1 MAEIT
6 NPRKTYIDQQIK
18 NGSTKTRAELGT
30 EYDDEQTRKQ
40 TSTSNLADL
49 KAKVDRYFPAYSFLL
64 DPNSAFGQDVAQV
77 LADAVKGNYQTPRLE
92 GALSGT
98 SYFKTAT
105 PEQKAFDK
113 KQLKVEQIPTSA
125 EAQQIKMLARGYNY
139 PISDSELKAV
149 LTGTADPMTKQVISQ
164 DQLLN
169 KMKLAAK
176 GGFPQLAQQIDAG
189 LSLTDIAKTYQSYA
203 GSVLEKDPNSI
214 NMFNGPFLEAF
225 GNSKDGQL
233 SLSDWTAKLKTDQR
247 FGYQN
252 TRQANQDATSI
263 GLAIAKAFGKVK

>member
-6 NPRKTYIDQQIK
+6 NPRKKYIDQQIK
-18 NGSTKTRAELGT
+18 AGSTKTRAQLGL
-30 EYDDEQTRKQ
+30 EYDDQQTRKQ
-40 TSTSNLADL
+40 TSTSNIADL

-64 DPNSAFGQDVAQV
+64 DPTSTFGQDVAQV
-77 LADAVKGNYQTPRLE
+77 LADAVTKNYEPTRLE
-92 GALSGT
+92 GALSAT

-105 PEQKAFDK
+105 PEQKSFDK

-125 EAQQIKMLARGYNY
+125 EAQTIKMLARGYNY
-139 PISDSELKAV
+139 PISDNEVKAV

-189 LSLTDIAKTYQSYA
+189 LSLTDIGKTYQAYA

-214 NMFNGPFLEAF
+214 DMFSGPFLQAF
-225 GNSKDGQL
+225 GNAKDGQL
-233 SLSDWTAKLKTDQR
+233 SLTDWTSKLKTDSR
-247 FGYQN
+247 FGYQY
-252 TRQANQDATSI
+252 TKQANKDAASI
-263 GLAIAKAFGKVK
+263 AFAIAKAFGKVQ